1 MKIAIL
7 SAFHETNTFSTVPT
21 DKKNFTTNTWQF
33 GDEILK
39 TFSGTRTP
47 IGGFIDAIKS
57 AGHEIIPMF
66 AAHATPAGTVQR
78 KVFDEIRNN
87 FKDELLKNSDLD
99 AVALELH
106 GAHVVEGLEDPE
118 AVLLADIKKIIGN
131 KPIAVVTDFHANMSV
146 DRLNNATV
154 WAGYGTNPHVDTYE
168 AGIRCI
174 NHLLHYLEENL
185 KPEFSFVKVPILY
198 PPIGQ
203 STSEEPF
210 IHLVT
215 KAQELKTKH
224 GFQDLIVHGGYSF
237 SDISYAG
244 LSFTALGNP
253 SDKSQREIALKELAE
268 LAWSTKENFTQ
279 EIFDVTTT
287 LDLIQSSV
295 SKGQRVAVADI
306 ADNINGG
313 SAGDST
319 HVINELIKINEIS
332 SLSTICDPSAVRKL
346 ENTKIGEELKL
357 KIGGWS
363 DPIVG
368 IPIEKEATLL
378 WFGDGTYTH
387 EGLMS
392 KGARYSIGKAAVVR
406 IENMDIL
413 IQSFAQQPNDLAQ
426 FKCAGLSPADY
437 QVIVLKGAAAL
448 RANWANQVDHFIN
461 ASSLGMTDCILER
474 LSYKKLGS
482 TVWPLNKELKPK
494 FTIKHI

>member
-78 KVFDEIRNN
+78 EVFDEIRAN
-87 FKDELLKNSDLD
+87 FKNELIKNSDID
-99 AVALELH
+99 AIALELH
-106 GAHVVEGLEDPE
+106 GAHVVEDLEDPE
-118 AVLLADIKKIIGN
+118 ALLLADVKKIIGN

-146 DRLNNATV
+146 DRLKYATV
-154 WAGYGTNPHVDTYE
+154 WAGYETNPHIDTYE

-174 NHLLHYLEENL
+174 NHLLHYLDKNL
-185 KPEFSFVKVPILY
+185 KPEFSFVKLPIIY

-210 IHLVT
+210 IHLINR
-215 KAQELKTKH
+215 AQELKLKY
-224 GFQDLIVHGGYSF
+224 GFRDLIVHGGYSF

-253 SDKSQREIALKELAE
+253 TDRALRAQALEELAE
-268 LAWSTKENFTQ
+268 LAWRTKENFSQ
-279 EIFDVTTT
+279 EIHDVPNT
-287 LDLIQSSV
+287 LDLVQSAISAG
-295 SKGQRVAVADI
+295 KRVAIADI

-319 HVINELIKINEIS
+319 HVISELIKLNQIS
-332 SLSTICDPSAVRKL
+332 SLATVCDPIAVQKL
-346 ENTKIGEELKL
+346 ESVNLGEKLKL

-368 IPIEKEATLL
+368 SPIEQEGTLL
-378 WFGDGTYTH
+378 WLGDGTYTH
-387 EGLMS
+387 EGLMN

-406 IENMDIL
+406 INKMDIL

-426 FKCAGLSPADY
+426 FKCAGLNPADY
-437 QVIVLKGAAAL
+437 QVVLLKGAAAL
-448 RANWANQVDHFIN
+448 RANWTSQVNDFIN
-461 ASSLGMTDCILER
+461 ASSPGMTDCILLR
-474 LSYKKLGS
+474 LPYKKLGDS
-482 TVWPLNKELKPK
+482 VWPLNKTLDPK
-494 FTIKHI
+494 FTIVNI